1 MSRYHPWRDPAPIL
15 NAARRWAE
23 RCLAAEGSVFD
34 DQANLWTPVLLDEL
48 DRLFVQNYDE
58 GEGSFIQ
65 KLKRQLE
72 PGSPECPKLMAE
84 ALWILMLFQ
93 WNVSSQRKRE
103 TVRDVWAWS
112 GSQLDEKHPMLA
124 DDVLQGLGSAGAAFN
139 TQRWREL
146 GYLLSARVE
155 AHTDCV
161 DGGLRHSLPGCD
173 QQQRQRQNGD
183 H

>member
-1 MSRYHPWRDPAPIL
+1 L

-146 GYLLSARVE
+146 GYLLTGRVE